1 MISAEQQA
9 LTLLGG
15 LVLLVL
21 ALRARVLDSEKAS
34 EDQPGAYA
42 SKELLDEPVPLLEC
56 IRARRSVFPRSYVP
70 RTVSAATMSRMLE
83 AAMWAPFHG
92 SVPPWRFVVLG
103 RRAMV
108 DMQQMTLEFYD
119 AHWRTAGWANGKQ
132 GTEAEYLKWRQMTE
146 EEINGRWGPVSYM
159 VAIVM
164 QRQAGSKRMPERAPR
179 VPKVGPARE
188 AGGPWAATGR
198 CAGAPAAS

>member
-1 MISAEQQA
+1 MPRDVPQS
-9 LTLLGG
+9 TL
-15 LVLLVL
+15 
-21 ALRARVLDSEKAS
+21 
-34 EDQPGAYA
+34 
-42 SKELLDEPVPLLEC
+42 
-56 IRARRSVFPRSYVP
+56 RSI
-70 RTVSAATMSRMLE
+70 LE
-83 AAMWAPFHG
+83 AARWAPFHG

-103 RRAMV
+103 RKAMV
-108 DMQQMTLEFYD
+108 DMQRTTLDFYD
-119 AHWRTAGWANGKQ
+119 AHWRETGWANGKH
-132 GTEAEYLKWRQMTE
+132 GTEAEYRKWRTMTA
-146 EEINGRWGPVSYM
+146 EEIDGRWGPVSYM